1 MGAAVPGNHNTGKKG
16 DMGFLR
22 RLLKKKDKAE
32 QITQI
37 GRLVGERIN
46 ELALSIYQKH
56 RETLLAQPASHIVD
70 AVWGTGRLSPAQ
82 KAIHSQVLPVIR
94 EIHEALD
101 LTDLTPAQEYA
112 LAYLVRDLIISK
124 ISCRVQAGKSI
135 AQGAWKSPENDP
147 AHLSGMEPLGNA

>member
-1 MGAAVPGNHNTGKKG
+1 MGI
-16 DMGFLR
+16 LR
-22 RLLKKKDKAE
+22 RLFFKKDDKAA

-46 ELALSIYQKH
+46 ELALSIYQTH
-56 RETLLAQPASHIVD
+56 RETLLAKPTSHIVD
-70 AVWGTGRLSPAQ
+70 AVWGTGKLSSAQ

-101 LTDLTPAQEYA
+101 LEDLTPAQEYA

-124 ISCRVQAGKSI
+124 VSCRVQAGKSMERDT
-135 AQGAWKSPENDP
+135 WKSPENDP
-147 AHLSGMEPLGNA
+147 ARLSSMEPLGNA